1 MPVAQA
7 GLALLRRLL
16 LVERRLDQR
25 HLGGTRGVTA
35 RLLLVNERVFALSD
49 ARVNATS
56 DPTETARHGE
66 HAWERPPP
74 EL

>member
-1 MPVAQA
+1 M
-7 GLALLRRLL
+7 
-16 LVERRLDQR
+16 
-25 HLGGTRGVTA
+25 TA
-35 RLLLVNERVFALSD
+35 RLFKVNERVFALSD